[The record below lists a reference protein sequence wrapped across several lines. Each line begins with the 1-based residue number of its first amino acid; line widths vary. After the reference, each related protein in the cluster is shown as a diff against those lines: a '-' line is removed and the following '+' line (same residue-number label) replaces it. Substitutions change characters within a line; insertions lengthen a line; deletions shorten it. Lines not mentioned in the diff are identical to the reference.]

1 MKKRWTV
8 FVTGVLASTMILSGC
23 QASKG
28 LETDNLTITKYKG
41 VEVAQ
46 VEKPEEVTDEMVEEQ
61 IQSNLETFADTKE
74 ITDRAVED
82 GDNINV
88 DFVGKV
94 DGEEFDGGAAEDYS
108 ITVGAGG
115 FIDGFVES
123 MVGHNVGDTY
133 DWNGAFP
140 EDYSNT
146 ELAGKDV
153 TFTITINS
161 ILESVIP
168 ELNDEFVAKVS
179 EKSKTVDEY
188 RKEVKEALVKER
200 EDSYTDQ
207 LGTAV
212 WKEVLANTTVEKY
225 EQDDIDELLDPVI
238 KEYKEAAKDQGIEYA
253 ELLEQMGTT
262 EEEFKKTLDEQA
274 KESLKQDMVIEAIA
288 EKEKIEV
295 TEKNYE
301 EQLKILADTYGYEDV
316 DALKEVVKEEDLKR
330 VVRYN
335 LVRDYLVDNCIQ
347 KAQ

>member
-1 MKKRWTV
+1 MKKRLAV
-8 FVTGVLASTMILSGC
+8 FVTGVLASSMILGGC

-28 LETDNLTITKYKG
+28 LETDNLKITKYKG

-46 VEKPEEVTDEMVEEQ
+46 VEKPEEVTDEAVEQQ
-61 IQSNLETFADTKE
+61 IQSTLEAFADTKE

-82 GDNINV
+82 GDDINV

-94 DGEEFDGGAAEDYS
+94 DGEEFEGGSFKDYS

-133 DWNGAFP
+133 DWNGTFP
-140 EDYSNT
+140 ENYGNT

-161 ILESVIP
+161 IQESVIP
-168 ELNDEFVAKVS
+168 ELDDEFVAKVS
-179 EKSKTVDEY
+179 DKSKTVDEY
-188 RKEVKEALVKER
+188 KKEVKEALTKEA
-200 EDSYTDQ
+200 EASYVDQ
-207 LGTAV
+207 LGMQV
-212 WKEVLANTTVEKY
+212 WEAVLANTTVEKY
-225 EQDDIDELLDPVI
+225 EQEDMDELINPVI
-238 KEYKEAAKDQGIEYA
+238 EEYKKAAKDQEMEYV
-253 ELLEQMGTT
+253 EFLEQMGTT

-274 KESLKQDMVIEAIA
+274 KERLKQDMVIEAIA

-301 EQLKILADTYGYEDV
+301 EQLKILAETYGYEDA
-316 DALKEVVKEEDLKR
+316 DALKEVLEEEDLKQI
-330 VVRYN
+330 VRYN

-347 KAQ
+347 KAD